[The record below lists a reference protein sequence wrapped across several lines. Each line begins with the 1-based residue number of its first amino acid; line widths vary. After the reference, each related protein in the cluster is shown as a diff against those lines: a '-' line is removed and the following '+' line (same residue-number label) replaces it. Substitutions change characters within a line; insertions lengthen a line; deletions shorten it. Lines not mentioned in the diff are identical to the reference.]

1 MGWQGRARTST
12 LQACSQGKPIV
23 DLLCA
28 CHHYLGVC
36 MKQPVPLFSLP
47 RYLGLALASALL
59 ASSVSWAAAQ
69 ASGTADADG
78 ARCILAGRLDTNQR
92 WAPQARGI
100 ELLDSNGK
108 RVLTSDKSALGTVKQ
123 VRISSPA
130 LLSQCNGNQALAKG
144 DDLARIAKGTVPAV
158 SANAEPVT
166 VQAVA
171 FPPLKV
177 GGDLVELRLDV
188 QPQRV
193 VNLTR

>member
-1 MGWQGRARTST
+1 MKSFVQ
-12 LQACSQGKPIV
+12 
-23 DLLCA
+23 LCN
-28 CHHYLGVC
+28 
-36 MKQPVPLFSLP
+36 LP
-47 RYLGLALASALL
+47 RSFGLALASTLL
-59 ASSVSWAAAQ
+59 ISSASWATAQ
-69 ASGTADADG
+69 ASASADADG

-100 ELLDSNGK
+100 ELLDANGR
-108 RVLTSDKSALGTVKQ
+108 RVLTSDKSALSNVKQ

-130 LLSQCNGNQALAKG
+130 LLSQCNGSQALAKG
-144 DDLARIAKGTVPAV
+144 DDLARAAKSTVPAV

-193 VNLTR
+193 VSLTR

>member
-1 MGWQGRARTST
+1 
-12 LQACSQGKPIV
+12 
-23 DLLCA
+23 
-28 CHHYLGVC
+28 
-36 MKQPVPLFSLP
+36 MKQFTQLFNLP
-47 RYLGLALASALL
+47 RSLGLALVSTLLLSSA
-59 ASSVSWAAAQ
+59 SWAAAQ
-69 ASGTADADG
+69 ASTASDNDG
-78 ARCILAGRLDTNQR
+78 ARCILAGRLDANQR
-92 WAPQARGI
+92 WAPQARGV
-100 ELLDSNGK
+100 ELLDASGK
-108 RVLTSDKSALGTVKQ
+108 RVLTSDKSALSNVKQ

-144 DDLARIAKGTVPAV
+144 DDLAKTAKATVPAV
-158 SANAEPVT
+158 SANAEPVM

>member
-1 MGWQGRARTST
+1 MKQFTQLFALPSCLGMALVST
-12 LQACSQGKPIV
+12 L
-23 DLLCA
+23 LLSNA
-28 CHHYLGVC
+28 
-36 MKQPVPLFSLP
+36 
-47 RYLGLALASALL
+47 
-59 ASSVSWAAAQ
+59 SWAAAQ
-69 ASGTADADG
+69 ASSVADADG
-78 ARCILAGRLDTNQR
+78 ARCILAGRLDSSQR

-100 ELLDSNGK
+100 ELLDANGK
-108 RVLTSDKSALGTVKQ
+108 RVLTSDKSTLSNVKQ

-130 LLSQCNGNQALAKG
+130 LLSQCNGSQALAKG
-144 DDLARIAKGTVPAV
+144 DDLAKSAKTTVPAV
-158 SANAEPVT
+158 SANAEPVM